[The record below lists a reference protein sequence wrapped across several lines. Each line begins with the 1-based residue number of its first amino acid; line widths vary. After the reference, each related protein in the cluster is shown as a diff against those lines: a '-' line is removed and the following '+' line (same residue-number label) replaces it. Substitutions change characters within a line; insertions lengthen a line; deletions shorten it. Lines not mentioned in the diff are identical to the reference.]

1 MTEKIQTRYPG
12 AAPVICIGAS
22 SGGVNAMKQLVAN
35 IPGDFP
41 APIFLM
47 LHRKIDSSVEKDLL
61 ADILK
66 FRSNMEVVVP
76 DDGDVIKGGRIYI
89 GTRNYHT
96 ILKDGHI
103 RLVDKPDNIPWRPS
117 IDVLFKSAAMEYKD
131 SCISVLLTGSLDDG
145 VDGLIETTREGGI
158 TIVQSPED
166 AYKPDM
172 PLNALL
178 NDHPVYVLPLKD
190 MPALFSELVDLE
202 FSDDQKDV
210 LMKAAAVAYEEKKRL

>member
-1 MTEKIQTRYPG
+1 MNEKIEVRYPG

-22 SGGVNAMKQLVAN
+22 AGGVNAMKELVAN
-35 IPGDFP
+35 IPEDFP

-47 LHRKIDSSVEKDLL
+47 LHRKIDSPIEKDLL
-61 ADILK
+61 ADILQS
-66 FRSNMEVVVP
+66 RSNLDVIVP
-76 DDGDVIKGGRIYI
+76 KDGDVIKGGRIYI
-89 GTRNYHT
+89 GTRNHHT
-96 ILKDGHI
+96 VLKDGHI
-103 RLVDKPDNIPWRPS
+103 RLMDKPDDVPWRPS
-117 IDVLFKSAAMEYKD
+117 IDILFKSAALEYKD
-131 SCISVLLTGSLDDG
+131 SCMSVLLTGNLDDG

-190 MPALFSELVDLE
+190 MPALFCELVKFE
-202 FSDDQKDV
+202 CRDDQKDI
-210 LMKAAAVAYEEKKRL
+210 LLKAAAVAYQEKHRS